1 MVSQCQI
8 VGNIKKWIVAD
19 VNASLESENGSG
31 YSGGGVMW
39 RWSDD
44 KNNELTHNNQ
54 NQDFFPRPNSP
65 KSIPKPSKNWQKSP
79 DQDQNQDFS
88 ISLTIFKE
96 IFSKYFPSFPS
107 LFFFSS
113 RKKIFS
119 FSEYFPSF
127 SSPPEQ
133 SVNSTVNVAVFSFLH
148 LHNR

>member
-39 RWSDD
+39 RWFDG

-65 KSIPKPSKNWQKSP
+65 KPKPGLFFW
-79 DQDQNQDFS
+79 DQIFRNRNQDFFSETKFSETETETLNKMAKVSKPRSFETEMS
-88 ISLTIFKE
+88 IST
-96 IFSKYFPSFPS
+96 Y
-107 LFFFSS
+107 
-113 RKKIFS
+113 
-119 FSEYFPSF
+119 
-127 SSPPEQ
+127 
-133 SVNSTVNVAVFSFLH
+133 
-148 LHNR
+148 